1 MRRLLSKAVGR
12 GGGEDTKAESDAAD
26 NAAAA
31 LAGGKLAKKLTK
43 AATATK
49 HQRRRARGGLGC
61 ITAQPE
67 SSPSPEPK
75 QHQNPAGFLDATS
88 QFVGLTFDPFR

>member
-75 QHQNPAGFLDATS
+75 PKPEACLDATS
-88 QFVGLTFDPFR
+88 EFVGLSFDPFR